1 MTWDMFRHTLI
12 NSHCGGTFLWPFS
25 EPGKNSFDGLAQMDS
40 WLVLNLYVV
49 YVSEE
54 LVETAHCLSKV
65 RVLLGGFGILK

>member
-1 MTWDMFRHTLI
+1 MKCSAVRLKPTLQQ
-12 NSHCGGTFLWPFS
+12 NK
-25 EPGKNSFDGLAQMDS
+25 PGKNSFDGLAQMDS